1 MTQLV
6 LLNGPPRCGKDTLV
20 QQLVPYLKFSH
31 LKFAAPIKRMVA
43 GLLNVDLKYI
53 ESFKDNPVR
62 SLILKETGVEDY
74 LRQLLIATSE
84 DFLKPRYGDDIFGN
98 LLWNE
103 AKNAANKLV
112 LVSDCG
118 FASEVNRV
126 VQRAGARNCLLVRI
140 HRTGTDFTG
149 DSRSYL
155 PNGMCETVDL
165 HNDKTLHWLTVQ
177 GLRVIM
183 NKFPAVEAM
192 KEINWSK
199 DFV

>member
-43 GLLNVDLKYI
+43 GLLNVDLKHI
-53 ESFKDNPVR
+53 EEFKEMPVK
-62 SLILKETGVEDY
+62 SLRDETIRY
-74 LRQLLIATSE
+74 TLIRLSE
-84 DFLKPRYGDDIFGN
+84 EFMKPRYGDDIFGN

-183 NKFPAVEAM
+183 NKFPAVETL
-192 KEINWSK
+192 KEVDWTK
-199 DFV
+199 DFR

>member
-43 GLLNVDLKYI
+43 GLLNVDLKHI
-53 ESFKDNPVR
+53 EEFKEIPVKTLR
-62 SLILKETGVEDY
+62 DETIRYTLIRL
-74 LRQLLIATSE
+74 SE
-84 DFLKPRYGDDIFGN
+84 EFMKPRYGDDIFGN

-103 AKNAANKLV
+103 AKNAANRLV
-112 LVSDCG
+112 VVSDCG
-118 FASEVNRV
+118 FASEVATV
-126 VQRAGARNCLLVRI
+126 IQKAGKHNCLLVRI
-140 HRTGTDFTG
+140 HRGGTDFSN

-155 PNGMCETVDL
+155 PDGLCESVDI
-165 HNDKTLHWLTVQ
+165 HNDKTLHWLTLQ

-183 NKFPAVEAM
+183 NKFPAVETM
-192 KEINWSK
+192 KTIDWEK
-199 DFV
+199 DFR

>member
-43 GLLNVDLKYI
+43 GLLNVDMRYI
-53 ESFKDNPVR
+53 EEFKEMPVKTLR
-62 SLILKETGVEDY
+62 DETIRYTLIRL
-74 LRQLLIATSE
+74 SE
-84 DFLKPRYGDDIFGN
+84 EFMKPRYGNDIFGS
-98 LLWNE
+98 LLWQE

-112 LVSDCG
+112 VVSDCG
-118 FASEVNRV
+118 FVSEVNRV
-126 VQRAGARNCLLVRI
+126 VASAGKANCLIVRI
-140 HRTGTDFTG
+140 HRAGTDFSG

-155 PNGMCETVDL
+155 PDGVCETVDI
-165 HNDKTLHWLTVQ
+165 HNDGTLHWLTLQ

-183 NKFPAVEAM
+183 NKFPAVETM
-192 KEINWSK
+192 KTIDWEK
-199 DFV
+199 DFR